1 MEDIKKGVKSSEE
14 QLRSA
19 MKTQLDKAAS
29 ESSSRAK
36 HFEDAVGKAGK
47 AHHALEKEHKAT
59 RAAHDKLV
67 KTVDGVAKQLHALQ
81 ADQ

>member
-1 MEDIKKGVKSSEE
+1 MKKGMKSSEE

-19 MKTQLDKAAS
+19 MKAQLEKAAS

-36 HFEDAVGKAGK
+36 HFDDALGKAGK
-47 AHHALEKEHKAT
+47 SHLALEKEHKAT

-67 KTVDGVAKQLHALQ
+67 KTVDGVVKQLHTLGACF
-81 ADQ
+81 